1 MPLPSTM
8 TPIATITLAASAS
21 SVTFSSIPQ
30 TYTDL
35 VLVASPCSTGTSQPD
50 VYMQVNGSSTSYSR
64 TRAGGNGSTVF
75 STNIT
80 GETFW
85 VLGPMEQ
92 LAGSTTN
99 ICNLMSYSNTTT
111 FKVMLNRSADA
122 EIATQAM
129 IQLWSNT
136 SAISSIYLYP
146 EPAKGNF
153 DTGSTFTIYGIKAA

>member
-8 TPIATITLAASAS
+8 TPIATITLTASAG

-35 VLVASPCSTGTSQPD
+35 VLIANPCSTGTAQPD

-80 GETFW
+80 GEGFW

-92 LAGSTTN
+92 AVGSTTN
-99 ICNLMSYSNTTT
+99 ICNLMNYSNTTT
-111 FKVMLNRSADA
+111 YKVMLNRSTDA
-122 EIATQAM
+122 AIATQAM

-146 EPAKGNF
+146 EPSKGSF
-153 DTGSTFTIYGIKAA
+153 AAGSTFTLYGIKAA